1 MAYAVIET
9 GGKQYRVQV
18 GDQIEVEK
26 LEVKAGDKVDFA
38 PLLIGEGEGEG
49 ETIKLGRPKLDGA
62 LVSGEVV
69 DQIKGPKLISYIYRK
84 RKSSEKKVGHRQ
96 PLTIVK
102 ITDIK
107 G

>member
-1 MAYAVIET
+1 MHAVIET

-18 GDQIEVEK
+18 GDEIEVEK
-26 LEVKAGDKVDFA
+26 LESNTGDKVNF
-38 PLLIGEGEGEG
+38 PVLLIEDEEG
-49 ETIKLGRPKLDGA
+49 IKLGKPNLDGIQ
-62 LVSGEVV
+62 VTGEVLN
-69 DQIKGPKLISYIYRK
+69 QSKGPKLISYTFRK
-84 RKSSEKKVGHRQ
+84 RKSSERKVGHRQ

>member
-1 MAYAVIET
+1 MHAVIQT

-26 LEVKAGDKVDFA
+26 LESKAGDKVNFA
-38 PLLIGEGEGEG
+38 VLLIEDG
-49 ETIKLGRPKLDGA
+49 ETIKLGKPNLDGA
-62 LVSGEVV
+62 QVTGEVV
-69 DQIKGPKLISYIYRK
+69 KQTKGPKLIAYTFRK
-84 RKSSEKKVGHRQ
+84 RKSSERKVGHRQ

>member
-26 LEVKAGDKVDFA
+26 LEVQPGATVNF
-38 PLLIGEGEGEG
+38 PVLLIEDG
-49 ETIKLGRPKLDGA
+49 ETIKLGKPKLDGA
-62 LVSGEVV
+62 QVTAEIV
-69 DQIKGPKLISYIYRK
+69 QEIKGPKLIAYTFRR
-84 RKSSEKKVGHRQ
+84 RKSSERKVGHRQ
-96 PLTIVK
+96 PLTVVK